1 MVGKK
6 VSKSLIVRKGGL
18 IINLKRKICVL
29 AGIILCFSVFLG
41 CSKHGNEV
49 VLEKPDQEYVL
60 NVGDI
65 AVVILE
71 ENPSTGYSW
80 HYTISNEEI
89 AALESDDVS
98 EQEENVVG
106 APILHTWK
114 FKCLEKGNTEITFQY
129 YREWEGPKTVVK
141 EYTYL
146 LSVQ

>member
-1 MVGKK
+1 M
-6 VSKSLIVRKGGL
+6 SLQK
-18 IINLKRKICVL
+18 KICVL
-29 AGIILCFSVFLG
+29 AGLVLCFSILVG
-41 CSKHGNEV
+41 CSKNGKEV
-49 VLEKPDQEYVL
+49 LLEKPDQEYVL

-65 AVVILE
+65 AVITLE

-80 HYTISNEEI
+80 HYTISNKEI
-89 AALESDDVS
+89 VALESDDVK
-98 EQEENVVG
+98 EREENVVG

-114 FKCLEKGNTEITFQY
+114 FKCIEKGNTEINFQY